1 MPTTLMSPVR
11 RLGTVLVAMTL
22 VAGCVIS
29 RTTHVDAVKLQ
40 RADSVRV
47 QSPVRAH
54 LLDGSSVV
62 FRYGMTVIRDTLV
75 GDGTHFDAV
84 LSKETPRAR
93 VPLDSVVGAE
103 TLRST
108 TNAGRTLMYSAM
120 ATMGTVVG
128 LVGLACAADPK
139 CFGSCPTFYSDS
151 GDTVSLEA
159 EGFSYSI
166 SSLLEAR
173 DVDRLRAQPDSTG
186 VLRLQVWN
194 EALETHYIN
203 HLGLIETTH
212 RADEFVVP
220 DPQTRPVAVSRW
232 LRGGRMTDRA
242 GRDVSGVLAAGDGR
256 LFSSDSIAL
265 REAGDPTGEFQ
276 DWIDVVVPR
285 PATDSVAV
293 VLRLRNSLLNTI
305 LFYDYMLAN
314 PGPRSLDWMAQDLE
328 RLAPI
333 AELGQWY
340 ARRFG
345 LRAEVLVDGEWRAV
359 SRMADQGPI
368 AWRDVAF
375 IFPVPAGDSVRMR
388 LSFLVDEW
396 RIDELRVAGQVRR
409 PETRTIPLARV
420 ADAHGLPV
428 PDAQKLMADAD
439 EDYLQTMPRDRFTAS
454 FDVGRSTSA
463 RTFMLVSQGYY
474 TEWVRG
480 QWMKSSVAAV
490 PFSPGDSTLRRV
502 VQSWVAQKDS
512 MEQQF
517 YRSRIPVR

>member
-1 MPTTLMSPVR
+1 MMSPAR
-11 RLGTVLVAMTL
+11 RLATVLVAMTL

-40 RADSVRV
+40 RSDSVAV
-47 QSPVRAH
+47 KSPLRAH
-54 LLDGSSVV
+54 LMDGSTVV
-62 FRYGMTVIRDTLV
+62 FNRGATVVRDTLV
-75 GDGTHFDAV
+75 GQGMHFHAV
-84 LSKETPRAR
+84 TSNGAPRER

-103 TLRST
+103 TLRSA
-108 TNAGRTLMYSAM
+108 TNPGRTMMYSTM
-120 ATMGTVVG
+120 AAMGTVVG

-151 GDTVSLEA
+151 GDTVTLEA

-203 HLGLIETTH
+203 HLGLIETVH
-212 RADEFVVP
+212 EADEFVLP
-220 DPQTRPVAVSRW
+220 DPRTRPVAVSGW
-232 LRGGRMTDRA
+232 LRTARMTDRS

-256 LFSSDSIAL
+256 VFTSDSTAL
-265 REAGDPTGEFQ
+265 RQAPTGELR
-276 DWIDVVVPR
+276 DWIEITVPK

-293 VLRLRNSLLNTI
+293 VVRLRNSLLNTI

-314 PGPRSLDWMAQDLE
+314 PGPRSLDWMAEDLE
-328 RLAPI
+328 RLGPI

-340 ARRFG
+340 AKQFG
-345 LRAEVLVDGEWRAV
+345 LRAEMLIDGEWQEIV
-359 SRMADQGPI
+359 RMADQGPI

-375 IFPVPAGDSVRMR
+375 VLPVPKTDSIRIR
-388 LSFLVDEW
+388 LSFLIDEW
-396 RIDELRVAGQVRR
+396 RFDEVRVASRVRR
-409 PETRTIPLARV
+409 PATRTISLARV
-420 ADAHGLPV
+420 TDSHGLPV
-428 PDAQKLMADAD
+428 PEARALMAEAD

-454 FDVGRSTSA
+454 FDVGRSRAT

-480 QWMKSSVAAV
+480 QWMKSSVAST
-490 PFSPGDSTLRRV
+490 PFVPGDSTLRRV
-502 VQSWVAQKDS
+502 VQSWVVQKDS

>member
-1 MPTTLMSPVR
+1 MPTLTMTPAK
-11 RLGTVLVAMTL
+11 RLLAICAAMTL
-22 VAGCVIS
+22 AAGCVIS

-40 RADSVRV
+40 RSDSVAV
-47 QSPVRAH
+47 KSPLRAH
-54 LLDGSSVV
+54 LLDGSTVVFSNGMSVV
-62 FRYGMTVIRDTLV
+62 RDTLV
-75 GDGTHFDAV
+75 GKGVHFHPV
-84 LSKETPRAR
+84 TTQGVPRER

-103 TLRST
+103 TLRSA
-108 TNAGRTLMYSAM
+108 TNAGRTMMYSTM
-120 ATMGTVVG
+120 AAMGTVVG

-151 GDTVSLEA
+151 GDTVVLEA

-173 DVDRLRAQPDSTG
+173 DVDRLRAQPDSSG

-203 HLGLIETTH
+203 HLGLLETVH
-212 RADEFVVP
+212 RPDEFVLP
-220 DPQTRPVAVSRW
+220 DPRTRPVAVSGW
-232 LRGGRMTDRA
+232 LRAASLTDRS
-242 GRDVSGVLAAGDGR
+242 GRDVSGALAAADGR
-256 LFSSDSIAL
+256 LFSSDSSAL
-265 REAGDPTGEFQ
+265 RAAPGGELQ
-276 DWIDVVVPR
+276 DWIEIVVPR

-293 VLRLRNSLLNTI
+293 VVRLRNSLLNTI

-314 PGPRSLDWMAQDLE
+314 PGARSLDWMAEDLE

-340 ARRFG
+340 AKRFG
-345 LRAEVLVDGEWRAV
+345 LRAELLVDGEWTTVA
-359 SRMADQGPI
+359 RMADQGPI

-375 IFPVPAGDSVRMR
+375 VFPVPAGDSVRMR
-388 LSFLVDEW
+388 LSFLIDEW
-396 RIDELRVAGQVRR
+396 RIDELRVASAVRR
-409 PETRTIPLARV
+409 PDTRTIALARV
-420 ADAHGLPV
+420 TDARGLPV
-428 PDAQKLMADAD
+428 AEARELLAGAD
-439 EDYLQTMPRDRFTAS
+439 EDYLQTMPRDRFTAL
-454 FDVGRSTSA
+454 FDVGRSTSP
-463 RTFMLVSQGYY
+463 RTFLLVSQGYY

-480 QWMKSSVAAV
+480 QWMKSSVASV
-490 PFSPGDSTLRRV
+490 PFVPGDSTLRRV